1 MAPRRMH
8 ARRGWLH
15 PVRAHGKLRA
25 GDAGDA
31 RVMQENEHAEVVAF
45 LSDPSV
51 HGTDVEV
58 ARTHG
63 ALVFLAGDRAYKLK
77 RDIAYDYMDFS
88 TPERRRAMLQREL
101 DLNRPHAPEIYHD
114 LVAVT
119 RGPDGGLALD
129 GPGDPVEWV
138 LRMRRFP
145 AQAELAEVARRGGI
159 DAALA
164 ARIGRVVA
172 GYHADAPRAGVDHGA
187 ARIGRIVADILG
199 SLAQMDDVLDADAV
213 TDLRAKTDAALGR
226 VGGLLDARAAAGFV
240 RRCHGDLHLGN
251 LVLIE
256 GRPVPFDALE
266 FDERLAT
273 IDVLYDLAFLLMD
286 LMHVDLRPAANA
298 VLGHYLAHADE
309 PAHHDG
315 LAALPL
321 FLALRAAIRA
331 MVAVQRARLADDPAE
346 GEAAARDYLTEAGA
360 CLAPPRPVLVAV
372 GGLSGSGKTTLAAG
386 IAPGI
391 GAAPGAVHLRSDIE
405 RKVMFGVDPLEKLPA
420 EGYGPDVSARV
431 YARLRER
438 AERALRAG
446 HAVVLDAVHDIETE
460 RAAAAAVAARA
471 GVPFHGLWL
480 EAEPQALIERVSAR
494 RGDASDADAD
504 VVRHQLA
511 GAPDTVEWHMVDA
524 SGTAQAT
531 LANARAV
538 LGAVLT
544 WP

>member
-1 MAPRRMH
+1 M
-8 ARRGWLH
+8 
-15 PVRAHGKLRA
+15 
-25 GDAGDA
+25 A
-31 RVMQENEHAEVVAF
+31 RVTQDDEHAEVVAF
-45 LSDPSV
+45 LSDRAV
-51 HGTDVEV
+51 HGTEVEV

-77 RDIAYDYMDFS
+77 RAIAYDYMDFS

-101 DLNRPHAPEIYHD
+101 DLNRPAAPEIYHD

-119 RGPDGGLALD
+119 READGTLALD
-129 GPGDPVEWV
+129 GAGEPVEWV

-145 AQAELAEVARRGGI
+145 AQAELAEVARRGSV

-172 GYHADAPRAGVDHGA
+172 GYHADAPRAGVGDGA
-187 ARIGRIVADILG
+187 ARIARIVADILG
-199 SLAQMDDVLDADAV
+199 SLAQMDDVLDGAAV
-213 TDLRAKTDAALGR
+213 ADLRARAEATLGR

-346 GEAAARDYLTEAGA
+346 GEAAARAYLAEAA
-360 CLAPPRPVLVAV
+360 AYVAPPPPVLVAV

-405 RKVMFGVDPLEKLPA
+405 RKVMFGVDPLEKLPP
-420 EGYGPDVSARV
+420 EGYRPEISAQV
-431 YARLRER
+431 YARLRAR
-438 AERALRAG
+438 AEKALGAG

-460 RAAAAAVAARA
+460 RAAAEALAARA

-480 EAEPQALIERVSAR
+480 EAEPEALIARVRAR

-504 VVRHQLA
+504 VVRHQLTSA
-511 GAPDTVEWHMVDA
+511 PGAVAWDVVDA

-531 LANARAV
+531 LARARTV
-538 LGAVLT
+538 LGS
-544 WP
+544 